1 MTTPGDNSP
10 HREQVLYRARY
21 GLLMRILV
29 PVLCLVVA
37 GPFLLGAALAL
48 FVPER
53 PNILLAVVCVG
64 IMALGVCLLLLLLR
78 PAFIVSTQ
86 GIEIRG
92 HVGRERIPWER
103 IAVIEVD
110 RSLMNKGATVVV
122 LHDGRHVTSAL
133 TGSRFALRR
142 GESTFDHGPDLLQPA
157 RPTRAAIDAHRR
169 WLAAR
174 RR

>member
-1 MTTPGDNSP
+1 MLDSTPRSP
-10 HREQVLYRARY
+10 QRDLVLYRARC
-21 GLLMRILV
+21 GLLMRIPV

-48 FVPER
+48 VVPER
-53 PNILLAVVCVG
+53 PDILLAVVCVG
-64 IMALGVCLLLLLLR
+64 IMALGVCPLPPLLH
-78 PAFIVSTQ
+78 PASIVSTQ

-92 HVGRERIPWER
+92 HVRRERVPWER

-110 RSLMNKGATVVV
+110 HALMNKGATVVV

-142 GESTFDHGPDLLQPA
+142 GESTVDHGPDLPQPA
-157 RPTRAAIDAHRR
+157 RPPRAAIDAHRR